1 MRTSV
6 YRPPLAEVRLRDG
19 DIERAMRW
27 ITGSMGSGR
36 LSFGAAVSMALVAG
50 GCDPVI
56 DVQGS
61 FFPAWIACLAAGIAL
76 TAVAHRLLALAR
88 LAPHLGPPLLI
99 YPSLA
104 VLLTLVTWLVFFR
117 S

>member
-1 MRTSV
+1 
-6 YRPPLAEVRLRDG
+6 
-19 DIERAMRW
+19 
-27 ITGSMGSGR
+27 MGSDR
-36 LSFGAAVSMALVAG
+36 LSLGPAVLMTLAAA

-56 DVQGS
+56 DIQGS
-61 FFPAWIACLAAGIAL
+61 FFPAWIACLAAGVAL

>member
-1 MRTSV
+1 MV
-6 YRPPLAEVRLRDG
+6 
-19 DIERAMRW
+19 
-27 ITGSMGSGR
+27 SGR
-36 LSFGAAVSMALVAG
+36 LSFGTASPVALAAA

-76 TAVAHRLLALAR
+76 TAVAHRLLTLAG

-99 YPSLA
+99 YPSLSL
-104 VLLTLVTWLVFFR
+104 LLTLVTWLVFFR

>member
-1 MRTSV
+1 MHGASDTGHRDV
-6 YRPPLAEVRLRDG
+6 VGPGPLCL
-19 DIERAMRW
+19 
-27 ITGSMGSGR
+27 GS
-36 LSFGAAVSMALVAG
+36 AAALTLAVT

-76 TAVAHRLLALAR
+76 TAVAHWLLARFR

-99 YPSLA
+99 YPSLSL
-104 VLLTLVTWLVFFR
+104 LLTLMTWLIFYG